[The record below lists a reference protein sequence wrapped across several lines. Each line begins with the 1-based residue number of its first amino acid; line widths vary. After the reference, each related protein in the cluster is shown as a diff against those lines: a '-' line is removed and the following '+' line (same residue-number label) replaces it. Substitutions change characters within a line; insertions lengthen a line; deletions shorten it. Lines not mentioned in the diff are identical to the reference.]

1 MAGGPTLPQL
11 VNGYRAAQAIHVAAV
26 LGIADQLAEGPRTAD
41 ELADAV
47 AANPDSLYRLLR
59 ALASV
64 GVLQELDQRRFAL
77 ADLGLGLRSDTA
89 GSLAGWATYIGRPPF
104 WDSWGALLHSVR
116 TGENA
121 FRHLHGESV
130 WEYRAA
136 RPEEQAVFDGAMAAV
151 TGAANHSVLHAYNF
165 GQFATIV
172 DVGGGNGTL
181 LAGVLE
187 RHDGVL
193 GVLFDQPHVATA
205 AHEVLAPYAGR
216 YRIAGG
222 NFFESVPAGADAY
235 VLKAIIHDW
244 EDPEAIAILRAC
256 RAAMGTEARVLVIER
271 DLGGP
276 NETPEAKFSDLNMLV
291 NPGGRERTYD
301 EYAQLFEHAGLELTG
316 STPTTSVWSVFE
328 ARPAD

>member
-1 MAGGPTLPQL
+1 MTDSPTLPQL

-26 LGIADQLAEGPRTAD
+26 LGIADQLAEGTRTTD
-41 ELADAV
+41 ELASAV
-47 AANPDSLYRLLR
+47 GADPDSLYRLLR

-64 GVLQELDQRRFAL
+64 GVVEELDQRRFAL
-77 ADLGLGLRSDTA
+77 AELGLGLRSDTP
-89 GSLAGWATYIGRPPF
+89 GSLAGWAVYIGRPSF

-136 RPEEQAVFDGAMAAV
+136 RPEEQAVFDGAMAAL
-151 TGAANHSVLHAYNF
+151 TGAANRSFLDAYDF
-165 GQFATIV
+165 GRFATVV

-187 RHDGVL
+187 RHDGVM
-193 GVLFDQPHVATA
+193 GVLFDQPQVAA
-205 AHEVLAPYAGR
+205 AASQVLAPYADR
-216 YRIAGG
+216 CRIVGG
-222 NFFESVPAGADAY
+222 SFFESVPPGGDAY

-256 RAAMGTEARVLVIER
+256 REAMAPEGAVVLVER
-271 DLGGP
+271 DLGPP
-276 NETPEAKFSDLNMLV
+276 NAAPEAKFSDLNMLV

-301 EYAQLFEHAGLELTG
+301 EYGRLFEQAGLRLVG
-316 STPTTSVWSVFE
+316 STPTASSWAVFE
-328 ARPAD
+328 ARPD